1 MKDLNDIVGSAYYVA
16 PEVLHRSYS
25 LEGAYILLLCG
36 SRPFGVRTK
45 SGIFG
50 AVLRADPNFDDLH
63 WPTVSA
69 KAKDFIKRLLNKDYR
84 KRMTSVQAL
93 SKFSYLFTHELW
105 RVLIKCDNAGLYDGD
120 ILGDP

>member
-1 MKDLNDIVGSAYYVA
+1 MLRLRSFTDPIVWKEPISCYYVEVDLSGFEQN
-16 PEVLHRSYS
+16 PEY
-25 LEGAYILLLCG
+25 
-36 SRPFGVRTK
+36 
-45 SGIFG
+45 IFG

-93 SKFSYLFTHELW
+93 SLFSYLFTHELW